1 MTKSLRFSV
10 LGGLLSLALVCPA
23 GAQEVKSDGISL
35 GSHIMGTKLKSED
48 LKGRVIFLEQW
59 GIN

>member
-1 MTKSLRFSV
+1 MMRTLRCLILAV
-10 LGGLLSLALVCPA
+10 PLSLAVVCQL

-35 GSHIMGTKLKSED
+35 GTHIMGSKLMPAD